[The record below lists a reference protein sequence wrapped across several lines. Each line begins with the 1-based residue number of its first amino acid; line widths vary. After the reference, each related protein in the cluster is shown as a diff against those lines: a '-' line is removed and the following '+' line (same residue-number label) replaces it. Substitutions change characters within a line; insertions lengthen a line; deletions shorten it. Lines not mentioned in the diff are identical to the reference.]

1 MKWFKKYKLH
11 KARKTI
17 EASGLFDPQWYLQEY
32 PDVSTSGMH
41 PLVHY
46 IKFGVKE
53 GRSPGVFFNEAFC
66 DAHSTPSSRLYP
78 VYCYFKY
85 GLDKPDA
92 SVSSLVTPQL
102 EALKA
107 PTSVVP
113 AGPSKAPVLT
123 RQPSHTAYCLLLGRA
138 DVADHELASLS
149 QWAGEE
155 RVFVFAPL
163 ALAQE
168 RVDRLCQ
175 ALPKAR
181 FVFSAS
187 DSVKSFADFIPILMN
202 EGIGWCALAGGG
214 SFQEMKPLAKSE
226 VLKRAFASDMEG
238 VGFQLNKS
246 SAASQPLGSLS
257 AHQMIQKGVMFVALH
272 PTLGNWVQNS
282 VCVRRVDSAGKE
294 VLFSAERVSFI
305 WYSVKR

>member
-11 KARKTI
+11 KARKRI

-32 PDVSTSGMH
+32 PDVSASGMH

-66 DAHSTPSSRLYP
+66 DAHSTPSSKLYP

-85 GLDKPDA
+85 GLDTPDA
-92 SVSSLVTPQL
+92 PVSSPVTPQL
-102 EALKA
+102 RALKTPEFEA
-107 PTSVVP
+107 SIK
-113 AGPSKAPVLT
+113 PSKSQVLPK
-123 RQPSHTAYCLLLGRA
+123 QPSYAAYCLVLNTA
-138 DVADHELASLS
+138 DVVNSDVSGLS
-149 QWAGEE
+149 QWANEA

-163 ALAQE
+163 ALAPE
-168 RVDRLCQ
+168 TVERLCQ
-175 ALPKAR
+175 VLPKAR

-187 DSVKSFADFIPILMN
+187 DSVKSFAEFIPVLMN
-202 EGIGWCALAGGG
+202 EGIGWCALAGLG
-214 SFQEMKPLAKSE
+214 SFQELKPLAKSE
-226 VLKRAFASDMEG
+226 VLKRAFASEMEG

-246 SAASQPLGSLS
+246 SAVSQPLGSLS

-272 PTLGNWVQNS
+272 PTLGDWVQNS

-294 VLFSAERVSFI
+294 VLFSAERVSFN